1 MTTANSQLLERI
13 QALEDEVNLLKT
25 EIRQVLIDMR
35 DTWIK
40 RSDVLSVGPVNMPV
54 PVASPTEVSSQPV
67 PVQPISD
74 LNETQARPTQI
85 PQPVAA
91 YSSLETGLDMSID
104 SSNKGIVNDLLQWM
118 GDAKEKGLTAARL
131 FPILEA
137 YETSGMMSPLMAK
150 FILKSM
156 SMLDEIQTGEDVPV
170 MSPSSYS
177 ESISDLHKLVC
188 ISIDSS

>member
-35 DTWIK
+35 DTWLK

-54 PVASPTEVSSQPV
+54 PVSSPANVSSQPV
-67 PVQPISD
+67 PVQAVSD
-74 LNETQARPTQI
+74 LSETQARPTQT
-85 PQPVAA
+85 PQPVAT
-91 YSSLETGLDMSID
+91 YSSPETGLDMSID

>member
-35 DTWIK
+35 DTWLK
-40 RSDVLSVGPVNMPV
+40 RSDVLSVGPINRPV
-54 PVASPTEVSSQPV
+54 PVSSPADVSSQPV

-74 LNETQARPTQI
+74 LSETQARATQT
-85 PQPVAA
+85 PQPIAT
-91 YSSLETGLDMSID
+91 YSSPETGLDMSID

>member
-35 DTWIK
+35 DTWLK
-40 RSDVLSVGPVNMPV
+40 RTDVLSVGPVNMPV
-54 PVASPTEVSSQPV
+54 PVSSPTNASSQPV

-74 LNETQARPTQI
+74 LSETQARSTQI
-85 PQPVAA
+85 PQPVAT
-91 YSSLETGLDMSID
+91 YSSQETGLDMSID

>member
-35 DTWIK
+35 DTWLK
-40 RSDVLSVGPVNMPV
+40 RSDVLSVGPINMPV
-54 PVASPTEVSSQPV
+54 PVASPTDVSSQPA
-67 PVQPISD
+67 PAQPISD

-85 PQPVAA
+85 PQPVAT
-91 YSSLETGLDMSID
+91 YSSLETGLDMSIA

-156 SMLDEIQTGEDVPV
+156 SMLDEMHTGEDAPA

-177 ESISDLHKLVC
+177 ESLSDLHKLVC

>member
-25 EIRQVLIDMR
+25 EIHQVLIDMR
-35 DTWIK
+35 DTWLK

-54 PVASPTEVSSQPV
+54 PVISSTDVSPQPT
-67 PVQPISD
+67 QPITDVSGP
-74 LNETQARPTQI
+74 QARPTQI
-85 PQPVAA
+85 PQPIAT
-91 YSSLETGLDMSID
+91 YSSMETGLDMSIA

>member
-35 DTWIK
+35 DTWLK

-54 PVASPTEVSSQPV
+54 PVSSATDVSSQSV

-74 LNETQARPTQI
+74 LSETQARATQI
-85 PQPVAA
+85 PQPVAT
-91 YSSLETGLDMSID
+91 YSSPETGLDMSID

>member
-35 DTWIK
+35 DTWLK
-40 RSDVLSVGPVNMPV
+40 RTDVLSVGPVNMPV
-54 PVASPTEVSSQPV
+54 PVSSPTNASSQPV
-67 PVQPISD
+67 PIQPISD
-74 LNETQARPTQI
+74 LSETQARPTQI
-85 PQPVAA
+85 PQPVAT
-91 YSSLETGLDMSID
+91 YSSQETGLDMSID

-131 FPILEA
+131 FLILEA

-156 SMLDEIQTGEDVPV
+156 SMLDEIQTGEDAPA

>member
-35 DTWIK
+35 DTWLK

-54 PVASPTEVSSQPV
+54 PVTSPADVSPQPV
-67 PVQPISD
+67 RPITDMS
-74 LNETQARPTQI
+74 EGQARPAQI
-85 PQPVAA
+85 PQPVAR

-104 SSNKGIVNDLLQWM
+104 SSNKGIVNDLLEWM

-156 SMLDEIQTGEDVPV
+156 SMLDEIQTGEDAPA

-177 ESISDLHKLVC
+177 ESISDLHNLVC

>member
-35 DTWIK
+35 DTWLK
-40 RSDVLSVGPVNMPV
+40 RTDVLSVGPVNMPV
-54 PVASPTEVSSQPV
+54 PVSSPTNASSQPV

-74 LNETQARPTQI
+74 LSEIQARATQI
-85 PQPVAA
+85 PQPGAT
-91 YSSLETGLDMSID
+91 YSSPETGLDMSID

>member
-1 MTTANSQLLERI
+1 
-13 QALEDEVNLLKT
+13 
-25 EIRQVLIDMR
+25 MR
-35 DTWIK
+35 DTWLK
-40 RSDVLSVGPVNMPV
+40 RSDVLSVGPINMPV
-54 PVASPTEVSSQPV
+54 PVASPTDVSSQPV
-67 PVQPISD
+67 PVQAIND
-74 LNETQARPTQI
+74 LSETQARPTQT
-85 PQPVAA
+85 PQPVAT
-91 YSSLETGLDMSID
+91 YSSPETGLDMSID

>member
-35 DTWIK
+35 DTWLK

-54 PVASPTEVSSQPV
+54 PVISSTDVSPQPT
-67 PVQPISD
+67 QPIADVSGP
-74 LNETQARPTQI
+74 QARPTQI
-85 PQPVAA
+85 PQPIAT
-91 YSSLETGLDMSID
+91 YSSMETGLDMSID

-156 SMLDEIQTGEDVPV
+156 SMLDEIQTGEDVPA

>member
-35 DTWIK
+35 DTWLK

-54 PVASPTEVSSQPV
+54 PVTSPADVSPQPV
-67 PVQPISD
+67 RPITDMS
-74 LNETQARPTQI
+74 EGQARPAQI
-85 PQPVAA
+85 PQPVAR

-104 SSNKGIVNDLLQWM
+104 SSNKGIVNDLLEWM

-156 SMLDEIQTGEDVPV
+156 SMLDEIQTGEDVPA

>member
-35 DTWIK
+35 DTWLK

-54 PVASPTEVSSQPV
+54 PVSSPANVSSQPV
-67 PVQPISD
+67 PVQAIND
-74 LNETQARPTQI
+74 LSETQARPTQT
-85 PQPVAA
+85 PQPVAT
-91 YSSLETGLDMSID
+91 YSSPETGLDMSID

>member
-1 MTTANSQLLERI
+1 MTTANSQLMERI

-35 DTWIK
+35 DTWLK

-54 PVASPTEVSSQPV
+54 PVISSTDVSPQPA
-67 PVQPISD
+67 QPIADVSGA
-74 LNETQARPTQI
+74 QARPTQI
-85 PQPVAA
+85 PPPVAA
-91 YSSLETGLDMSID
+91 YSSMETGLDMSID

-156 SMLDEIQTGEDVPV
+156 SMLDEIQTGEDVPA

>member
-25 EIRQVLIDMR
+25 EILQVLIDMR
-35 DTWIK
+35 DTWLK
-40 RSDVLSVGPVNMPV
+40 RTDVLSVGPVNMPV
-54 PVASPTEVSSQPV
+54 PVSSPTNASSQPV

-74 LNETQARPTQI
+74 LSETQARSTKI
-85 PQPVAA
+85 PQPVAT
-91 YSSLETGLDMSID
+91 YSSQETWLDMAID
-104 SSNKGIVNDLLQWM
+104 SSNKGIVNDLLQGM

-156 SMLDEIQTGEDVPV
+156 SMLDEIRTGEVAPA

>member
-1 MTTANSQLLERI
+1 MTTANSQLMERI

-35 DTWIK
+35 DTWLK
-40 RSDVLSVGPVNMPV
+40 RSDVLSLGPVNMPV
-54 PVASPTEVSSQPV
+54 PVISSTDVSPQPA
-67 PVQPISD
+67 QPIADVSGA
-74 LNETQARPTQI
+74 QARPTQI

-91 YSSLETGLDMSID
+91 YSSMETGLDMSID

-156 SMLDEIQTGEDVPV
+156 SMLDEIQTGEDVPA

>member
-35 DTWIK
+35 DTWLK

-54 PVASPTEVSSQPV
+54 PVSSPANVSSQPV
-67 PVQPISD
+67 PVQAIND
-74 LNETQARPTQI
+74 LSETQARSAQI
-85 PQPVAA
+85 PQPVAT
-91 YSSLETGLDMSID
+91 YSSPETGLDMSID

>member
-35 DTWIK
+35 DTWLK

-54 PVASPTEVSSQPV
+54 PVSSPANVSSQPV
-67 PVQPISD
+67 PVQAISD
-74 LNETQARPTQI
+74 LSETQARPTQT
-85 PQPVAA
+85 PQPVAT
-91 YSSLETGLDMSID
+91 YSSPETGLDMSID

-156 SMLDEIQTGEDVPV
+156 SMLDEIQTGEEVPT

>member
-35 DTWIK
+35 DTWLK

-54 PVASPTEVSSQPV
+54 PVTSPADVSPQPV
-67 PVQPISD
+67 RPITDMS
-74 LNETQARPTQI
+74 EGQARPAQI
-85 PQPVAA
+85 PQPVAR

-156 SMLDEIQTGEDVPV
+156 SMLDEIQTGEDAPA

>member
-35 DTWIK
+35 DNWLK
-40 RSDVLSVGPVNMPV
+40 RSDVLSSAVVTSVPA
-54 PVASPTEVSSQPV
+54 PVASSNVVQREPVQSEQSGSIQPV
-67 PVQPISD
+67 S
-74 LNETQARPTQI
+74 AYI
-85 PQPVAA
+85 PM
-91 YSSLETGLDMSID
+91 ETGLDMSGD
-104 SSNKGIVNDLLQWM
+104 SSNKGIVTDLLEWM
-118 GDAKEKGLTAARL
+118 GNAKEKGLTAARL

-156 SMLDEIQTGEDVPV
+156 SMLDEIHTGDD
-170 MSPSSYS
+170 SPSMTPSAYS
-177 ESISDLHKLVC
+177 ESLSELHKLVC
-188 ISIDSS
+188 ISIDSA

>member
-35 DTWIK
+35 DTWLK

-54 PVASPTEVSSQPV
+54 PVTSPADVSPQPV
-67 PVQPISD
+67 RPITDMS
-74 LNETQARPTQI
+74 EGQARPAQI
-85 PQPVAA
+85 PQPVAR

-156 SMLDEIQTGEDVPV
+156 SMLDEIQSGEDVPA
-170 MSPSSYS
+170 MSPSRYS

>member
-35 DTWIK
+35 DTWLK

-54 PVASPTEVSSQPV
+54 PVSSPANVSSQPV
-67 PVQPISD
+67 PVQAIND
-74 LNETQARPTQI
+74 LSETQARPTQT
-85 PQPVAA
+85 PQPVAT
-91 YSSLETGLDMSID
+91 YSSPETGLDMSID

-156 SMLDEIQTGEDVPV
+156 SMLDEIQTGEEVPT